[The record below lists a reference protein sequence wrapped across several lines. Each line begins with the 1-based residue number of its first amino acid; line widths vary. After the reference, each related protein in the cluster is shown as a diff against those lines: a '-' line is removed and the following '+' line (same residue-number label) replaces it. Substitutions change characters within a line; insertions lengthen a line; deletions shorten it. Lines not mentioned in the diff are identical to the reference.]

1 MFSSPSQRRPVI
13 RALTTVA
20 LAAALLAPAA
30 TAIAA
35 GPAGTSPALSARSTS
50 SATEA
55 VARAKAAAPVRTL
68 KLVDGST
75 ARIYR
80 LGAHHYRMD
89 NASRDGHLL
98 GTLVAKNADAGGRHN
113 GMFVVLTADGDAVS
127 WTGREQYGAGSFP
140 LPDGSTAK
148 VTEVAADR
156 YTLKIIHQG
165 RVMATLVADHRDA
178 AVNANGMYV
187 VLNPDGTHSAWIS

>member
-1 MFSSPSQRRPVI
+1 M
-13 RALTTVA
+13 T
-20 LAAALLAPAA
+20 
-30 TAIAA
+30 
-35 GPAGTSPALSARSTS
+35 
-50 SATEA
+50 
-55 VARAKAAAPVRTL
+55 AAPVRTQ

-75 ARIYR
+75 AKIYR

-89 NASRDGHLL
+89 NVSREGHLL
-98 GTLVAKNADAGGRHN
+98 GTLVAKNADAGGQHN

-127 WTGREQYGAGSFP
+127 WTGREQYGAGSFL

-148 VTEVAADR
+148 VTKVAADH

-165 RVMATLVADHRDA
+165 HVMATLVADHRDA

-187 VLNPDGTHSAWIS
+187 VLNPDGTHSAWTG